1 MRQQLF
7 ILLYLLGAIQTNV
20 WAKSFEL
27 EYSWNCPQP
36 ANKYSECAQWAYRN
50 KKNTNNCQGKPAY
63 CDSDKQ
69 FLGAF

>member
-50 KKNTNNCQGKPAY
+50 KKNTNILIIVRANLLIVIQINN
-63 CDSDKQ
+63 
-69 FLGAF
+69 F